1 MGDRI
6 VKVGKRGEVVIPKEI
21 RDTLD
26 IRAGSYVIISRKRGS
41 IILRK
46 LETRRPEKSVMEI
59 LKSINLSEREFKKL
73 WQLALTER
81 EKR

>member
-81 EKR
+81 ERR